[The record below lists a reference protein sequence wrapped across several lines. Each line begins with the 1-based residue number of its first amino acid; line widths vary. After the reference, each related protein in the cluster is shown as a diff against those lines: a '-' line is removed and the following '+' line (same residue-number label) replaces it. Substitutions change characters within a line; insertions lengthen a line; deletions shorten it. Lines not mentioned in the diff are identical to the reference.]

1 MNSSDCRNAFDRIFH
16 NSMKVVGDQL
26 VTDGSQLGLYV
37 TRPSYSLDVQRDN
50 QTTGAYTELID
61 IWADLMDQN
70 GRLTSTGLAVA
81 NLLVNSERE
90 ETLEGY
96 IAEKFELT
104 DEQALNISSR
114 AMWDLLM
121 IRGLPVPA

>member
-1 MNSSDCRNAFDRIFH
+1 M
-16 NSMKVVGDQL
+16 
-26 VTDGSQLGLYV
+26 

-70 GRLTSTGLAVA
+70 GRLTSTGFAVA